1 MKYRTICSAM
11 ILVVLS
17 SACSASNQ
25 ENSFLSPTY
34 YEIKNPR
41 TFLIDDSKPRFLP
54 DAIDSNCG
62 AIWEY
67 LTFRKNQWLPKRTKF
82 YELPNQESEEII
94 LPGRRDAYMAT
105 YGGTTD
111 NEWHYLIYNHMES
124 GSANSTPWTISS
136 WNSSTKTVTELDH
149 HDYGPIP
156 SVSADNGHLAY
167 SAFYK
172 DGNESNDL
180 GIFLTKA
187 DGTQKRKLIEPESGA
202 VSLVWPYAFVLK
214 KSTETST
221 DASKSAQTTDSSE
234 TQFHLLRIN
243 VMNGQRLEIPGLSA
257 GRATFAANRHNLFI
271 GRPDLSVDIT
281 DLSGNIL
288 MHFPI
293 PNNRHIGM
301 ARPLDDGFLFLGEDS
316 ESNLAFSAILV
327 SYQKTWRMIYLSR
340 QLVDSAANL
349 GQNIVGSGRCVYWID
364 GRSSLLSPDK
374 DKGDLFARRIHHYG
388 FVEQI
393 LKEATPIATVSK

>member
-1 MKYRTICSAM
+1 MNYRNICSA
-11 ILVVLS
+11 LLFVVLS
-17 SACSASNQ
+17 SACSAPNQ
-25 ENSFLSPTY
+25 EKSFLSPTY
-34 YEIKNPR
+34 FEIENPR

-82 YELPNQESEEII
+82 YELPNQASEEIH
-94 LPGRRDAYMAT
+94 LPGRRDAYMTT

-111 NEWHYLIYNHMES
+111 DEWHYLIYNHMES

-136 WNSSTKTVTELDH
+136 WNSSTKAVTELDH

-156 SVSADNGHLAY
+156 SVSADNGYLAY
-167 SAFYK
+167 SSFYNAG
-172 DGNESNDL
+172 DESNDL

-214 KSTETST
+214 KST
-221 DASKSAQTTDSSE
+221 QTTDSSE

-243 VMNGQRLEIPGLSA
+243 VVNGQRLEIPGLSA

-271 GRPDLSVDIT
+271 GRPDLSVDIA

-340 QLVDSAANL
+340 QLVDSATNL

-388 FVEQI
+388 FVERI
-393 LKEATPIATVSK
+393 LKEATPIATVTK